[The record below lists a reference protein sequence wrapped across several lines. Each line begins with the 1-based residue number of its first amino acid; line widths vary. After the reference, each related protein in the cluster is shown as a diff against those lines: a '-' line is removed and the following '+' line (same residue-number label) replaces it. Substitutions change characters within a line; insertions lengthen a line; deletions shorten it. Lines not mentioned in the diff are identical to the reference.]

1 MVVKPS
7 TESSPN
13 TALANNQHP
22 SHLVIGTAG
31 HIDHGKTSLV
41 KLLTGIDGDKRPQE
55 QERGI
60 TIDLGFSS
68 TIISGVEMSFIDVPG
83 HEKFIKNMVA
93 GAAGMDAVI
102 LVVAADDGVM
112 PQTREHFEIC
122 RLLGI
127 GAGVVVVTKC
137 DVVTK
142 DRINTVSIE
151 IRDLIKGSFLESA
164 PMVTVSSKTQQ
175 GVENLKS
182 ALSNLA
188 SGIRGR
194 ECYFSPY
201 LPIDR
206 VFNKTGV
213 GLIVTGTSVGNFQIG
228 ETFSILPINKSAR
241 VRSMQVH
248 GKSLGEVET
257 RQRLA
262 LDLTGVGAG
271 EVERGMVVCS
281 EGGISPTRMFTAKM
295 TFISGFSGS
304 FKPGQRIRVGLGTK
318 EAYGKIEILEHLNSS
333 YESSEIFAQI
343 RFDSEVVA
351 FPFQN
356 FIIRTWSPQMTVA
369 GGTVVRIDRKRLSK
383 IHKKDYL
390 LELSKSKDIKS
401 YLFQM
406 ICSAG
411 LIGLS
416 LREIISL
423 TGFRVDLISTSLR
436 QLSRDNSILEVDEV
450 FVLPEHLNGCRSW
463 ILEMIGNGEGA
474 AGRGISIEELRNNS
488 IYNKQLFDF
497 ALKDLKSSGKV
508 LVSEGY
514 VTLPSKTNLLSIE
527 EEKIFRKAEE
537 FFSSVGLEG
546 SGVNALSEILAVDS
560 NSAANIIERLVVGGR
575 LVRVGEQYFVSSA
588 CVDGLIEKLREFV
601 SETGDRFIDIQIF
614 KSISSLSRKYAI
626 PFLEYL
632 DRKRIT
638 MRAGDRR
645 LVI

>member
-1 MVVKPS
+1 MSNFIWGVA
-7 TESSPN
+7 TSS
-13 TALANNQHP
+13 
-22 SHLVIGTAG
+22 
-31 HIDHGKTSLV
+31 
-41 KLLTGIDGDKRPQE
+41 
-55 QERGI
+55 
-60 TIDLGFSS
+60 
-68 TIISGVEMSFIDVPG
+68 
-83 HEKFIKNMVA
+83 
-93 GAAGMDAVI
+93 
-102 LVVAADDGVM
+102 
-112 PQTREHFEIC
+112 
-122 RLLGI
+122 
-127 GAGVVVVTKC
+127 
-137 DVVTK
+137 
-142 DRINTVSIE
+142 
-151 IRDLIKGSFLESA
+151 
-164 PMVTVSSKTQQ
+164 
-175 GVENLKS
+175 
-182 ALSNLA
+182 
-188 SGIRGR
+188 
-194 ECYFSPY
+194 
-201 LPIDR
+201 
-206 VFNKTGV
+206 
-213 GLIVTGTSVGNFQIG
+213 FQ
-228 ETFSILPINKSAR
+228 
-241 VRSMQVH
+241 
-248 GKSLGEVET
+248 
-257 RQRLA
+257 
-262 LDLTGVGAG
+262 
-271 EVERGMVVCS
+271 
-281 EGGISPTRMFTAKM
+281 
-295 TFISGFSGS
+295 
-304 FKPGQRIRVGLGTK
+304 
-318 EAYGKIEILEHLNSS
+318 IEILEHLNSS

-601 SETGDRFIDIQIF
+601 FETGDRFIDIQVF
-614 KSISSLSRKYAI
+614 KSTSSLSRKYAI